1 MCNAEISAALSE
13 KCEECGK
20 IQALN
25 KEMAEAI
32 VRREKALEHKEAGG
46 ASSVVAW

>member
-1 MCNAEISAALSE
+1 MCNAEIAAALSE
-13 KCEECGK
+13 KCEDFGK

-32 VRREKALEHKEAGG
+32 LRRDKALEHKEARG
-46 ASSVVAW
+46 ANSVVAW